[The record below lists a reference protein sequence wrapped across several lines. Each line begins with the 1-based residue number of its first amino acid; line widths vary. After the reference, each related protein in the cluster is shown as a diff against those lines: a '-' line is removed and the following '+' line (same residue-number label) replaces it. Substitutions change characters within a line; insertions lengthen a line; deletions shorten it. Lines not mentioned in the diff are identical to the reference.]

1 MSFNHLTHRELHS
14 HIYRKTERM
23 LRWSWTYPN
32 RQGILFRNFSSLSL
46 TDTSPVGSLPTCILP
61 IHSLFH
67 ILPRHYL
74 SKMYKRNLKIWFYL
88 KKNIFISTEQHIVHW
103 YFIPSPSFLLPF
115 ELLAKS
121 LKSTL
126 PSYSTTHWFLTTTGS
141 WLHTTQHFP
150 YQPAGWKLQQGKKH
164 ILFSRVF

>member
-23 LRWSWTYPN
+23 SRWSWTYPN

-61 IHSLFH
+61 IHSIFH
-67 ILPRHYL
+67 ILPLHYL

-88 KKNIFISTEQHIVHW
+88 KKKTYSSQLSSILSTDILSPVHL
-103 YFIPSPSFLLPF
+103 FSSLLNCLPNPLNLHYHPTQ
-115 ELLAKS
+115 LL
-121 LKSTL
+121 
-126 PSYSTTHWFLTTTGS
+126 TGS
-141 WLHTTQHFP
+141 W
-150 YQPAGWKLQQGKKH
+150 QQLVH
-164 ILFSRVF
+164 DFTLPNIFLISQ

>member
-23 LRWSWTYPN
+23 LRCSWTYPN

-67 ILPRHYL
+67 ILPLHYL
-74 SKMYKRNLKIWFYL
+74 SKMYKRNLKMWFYL
-88 KKNIFISTEQHIVHW
+88 KKNHIHLNWAAYCPLTFYPQSIFSPPFWIACQ
-103 YFIPSPSFLLPF
+103 IPYIYTTILLNYSLVPDNNWFMTSYYPTFSLSASRLKAPTGQKTYPF
-115 ELLAKS
+115 
-121 LKSTL
+121 
-126 PSYSTTHWFLTTTGS
+126 
-141 WLHTTQHFP
+141 Q
-150 YQPAGWKLQQGKKH
+150 
-164 ILFSRVF
+164 

>member
-1 MSFNHLTHRELHS
+1 MSFNHLTHTELHS
-14 HIYRKTERM
+14 HIYRKQKECQDGLEHIPTGKGYYD
-23 LRWSWTYPN
+23 TP
-32 RQGILFRNFSSLSL
+32 SLSL

-88 KKNIFISTEQHIVHW
+88 KKHIHLNWAAYCPLIFYPQSI
-103 YFIPSPSFLLPF
+103 FFLPF

-150 YQPAGWKLQQGKKH
+150 YQPVGWKAQQGKKH

>member
-1 MSFNHLTHRELHS
+1 MSFNHLTHTELHS

-23 LRWSWTYPN
+23 SRWSWTYPN

-103 YFIPSPSFLLPF
+103 YFIPSPSFSSLLNCLPNPLNLHYHPTQ
-115 ELLAKS
+115 LL
-121 LKSTL
+121 
-126 PSYSTTHWFLTTTGS
+126 TGS
-141 WLHTTQHFP
+141 W
-150 YQPAGWKLQQGKKH
+150 QQLVH
-164 ILFSRVF
+164 DFTLPNIFLISQ